1 MAKKNSNLV
10 KTIHQQVQ
18 EAEQKPSAKNINKT
32 TPMHMTIKLFQTND
46 KKKKSQKQKEKKDIK
61 YKE

>member
-46 KKKKSQKQKEKKDIK
+46 KKKKISKVEGKKRH
-61 YKE
+61 